1 MSSQALP
8 KPSDAIEALIS
19 SIEVLLP
26 EEDRSDFEETLGH
39 AFRTEGVEAYVRTL
53 KDWQVYATLR
63 ADGKLADALDY
74 RPWGIGSEAD
84 AIMDEAHR
92 DYEAGRVF
100 PLD

>member
-1 MSSQALP
+1 MSQTAPRPAEAITTLV
-8 KPSDAIEALIS
+8 DAIEAL
-19 SIEVLLP
+19 LP
-26 EEDRSDFEETLGH
+26 VADRHDFEATLAH
-39 AFRTEGVEAYVRTL
+39 ALGTAGIEAYVRTL

-92 DYEAGRVF
+92 DHGAGRVF

>member
-1 MSSQALP
+1 MSQTIP
-8 KPSDAIEALIS
+8 KPAEAIVSLVDGIEAI
-19 SIEVLLP
+19 LP
-26 EEDRSDFEETLGH
+26 PDDLHDFEETLAH
-39 AFRTEGVEAYVRTL
+39 ALQTEGVEAYVRTL

-92 DYEAGRVF
+92 DYEAGRVL